1 MAKRVSDQIKDATE
15 AYLQQSYNRLI
26 ATIMRRL
33 ATKKRSPVY
42 TGFFASSWKAH
53 TSPIVADD
61 KVEEFAPWSEIRK
74 RKRQDPANK
83 EYKIDPRFYPPD
95 KSYSYK
101 RRVYIGNTAEYSIY
115 ALESGKVQQFV
126 QGPEMKKL
134 VEEAFKERTPK
145 ISIGSRQGGAL
156 TGDPLR
162 PLQRRATFGTQAGK
176 IYTGYSEL

>member
-1 MAKRVSDQIKDATE
+1 MAKQVSDQIKDATE

-53 TSPIVADD
+53 TSPIVAED
-61 KVEEFAPWSEIRK
+61 KVEKFAPWSGIRK
-74 RKRQDPANK
+74 RKRQDPTNK

-95 KSYSYK
+95 KAYSYK

-145 ISIGSRQGGAL
+145 ISVGGRQGIG
-156 TGDPLR
+156 
-162 PLQRRATFGTQAGK
+162 TFGTQAGK

>member
-1 MAKRVSDQIKDATE
+1 MAKSVAQQIENEVET
-15 AYLQQSYNRLI
+15 YLQQSYNSLI

-53 TSPIVADD
+53 TSPVTADD
-61 KVEEFAPWSEIRK
+61 KVEDFAPWSGIRE
-74 RKRQDPANK
+74 RKLKDRTNK
-83 EYKIDPRFYPPD
+83 EYKIDPRFYPPS

-134 VEEAFKERTPK
+134 VDDAFKERTPR
-145 ISIGSRQGGAL
+145 ISVGSRQGIG
-156 TGDPLR
+156 
-162 PLQRRATFGTQAGK
+162 TFGTQAGK

>member
-1 MAKRVSDQIKDATE
+1 MAAARSLDLVGPDLE
-15 AYLQQSYNRLI
+15 AYMQESFNRLI
-26 ATIMRRL
+26 LTIMRRL

-53 TSPIVADD
+53 TSPIVAND
-61 KVEEFAPWSEIRK
+61 KVENFAPWSEIRK
-74 RKRQDPANK
+74 RKRQDPTNK

-115 ALESGKVQQFV
+115 ALENGKVQQFV
-126 QGPEMKKL
+126 QGPEMAKL
-134 VEEAFKERTPK
+134 FGEAFKPRAPR
-145 ISIGSRQGGAL
+145 ISVGARQGIG
-156 TGDPLR
+156 
-162 PLQRRATFGTQAGK
+162 TFGTQAGK

>member
-1 MAKRVSDQIKDATE
+1 MAAARSLDLVGPDLE
-15 AYLQQSYNRLI
+15 AYMQESFNRLI
-26 ATIMRRL
+26 LTIMRRL

-61 KVEEFAPWSEIRK
+61 KVKDFAPWSGIRK
-74 RKRQDPANK
+74 RKRQDPTNK

-95 KSYSYK
+95 KAYSYK

-134 VEEAFKERTPK
+134 VEDAFKERTPK
-145 ISIGSRQGGAL
+145 ISVGSRQGIG
-156 TGDPLR
+156 
-162 PLQRRATFGTQAGK
+162 TFGTQAGK

>member
-1 MAKRVSDQIKDATE
+1 MARQKSISEAIPDLETHLNESFNQLVATV
-15 AYLQQSYNRLI
+15 I
-26 ATIMRRL
+26 RRL

-53 TSPIVADD
+53 TSPIQAKDR
-61 KVEEFAPWSEIRK
+61 VEEFAPWSDIKK
-74 RKRQDPANK
+74 RKQKDRTNK

-95 KSYSYK
+95 KAYSYK

-145 ISIGSRQGGAL
+145 ISVGGRQGIG
-156 TGDPLR
+156 
-162 PLQRRATFGTQAGK
+162 TFGTQAGR

>member
-1 MAKRVSDQIKDATE
+1 MAKRVSDQIKDTTE
-15 AYLQQSYNRLI
+15 AYLQESYNRLI

-53 TSPIVADD
+53 TSPIVAED
-61 KVEEFAPWSEIRK
+61 KVEEFAPWSGIRK
-74 RKRQDPANK
+74 RKRQDPTSK

-95 KSYSYK
+95 KAYSYK

-145 ISIGSRQGGAL
+145 ISVGGRQGIG
-156 TGDPLR
+156 
-162 PLQRRATFGTQAGK
+162 TFGTQAGK

>member
-1 MAKRVSDQIKDATE
+1 MAAARSLDLVGPDLE
-15 AYLQQSYNRLI
+15 AYMQESFNRLI
-26 ATIMRRL
+26 LTIMRRL

-53 TSPIVADD
+53 TSPIVAND
-61 KVEEFAPWSEIRK
+61 KVENFAPWSEIRK
-74 RKRQDPANK
+74 RKRQDPTNK

-126 QGPEMKKL
+126 QGPEMAKL
-134 VEEAFKERTPK
+134 FGEAFKPRAPR
-145 ISIGSRQGGAL
+145 ISVGARQGIG
-156 TGDPLR
+156 
-162 PLQRRATFGTQAGK
+162 TFGTQAGK

>member
-42 TGFFASSWKAH
+42 TGFFASSWKVD
-53 TSPIVADD
+53 TSPVEERD
-61 KVEEFAPWSEIRK
+61 KVENFSPWSEIRK
-74 RKRQDPANK
+74 RKRQDPTSK

-95 KSYSYK
+95 RAYNYK
-101 RRVYIGNTAEYSIY
+101 RRVYIGNTVEYSIY
-115 ALESGKVQQFV
+115 ALEGGKVQQFV

-134 VEEAFKERTPK
+134 VEDAFKERTPK
-145 ISIGSRQGGAL
+145 ISVGSRQGIG
-156 TGDPLR
+156 
-162 PLQRRATFGTQAGK
+162 TFGTQAGK

>member
-15 AYLQQSYNRLI
+15 AYLQESFNRLI

-53 TSPIVADD
+53 TSPVVAED
-61 KVEEFAPWSEIRK
+61 KVEEFAPWSGIRK

-95 KSYSYK
+95 KAYSYK

-134 VEEAFKERTPK
+134 VDEAFKERTPK
-145 ISIGSRQGGAL
+145 ISVGGRQGIG
-156 TGDPLR
+156 
-162 PLQRRATFGTQAGK
+162 TFGTQAGK

>member
-1 MAKRVSDQIKDATE
+1 MAKSVAQQIENEVE

-61 KVEEFAPWSEIRK
+61 KVEDFAPWSGIKK
-74 RKRQDPANK
+74 RKSKNRASK

-95 KSYSYK
+95 KAYSYK

-115 ALESGKVQQFV
+115 ALESGKVQQFI

-134 VEEAFKERTPK
+134 VDEAFKERAPR
-145 ISIGSRQGGAL
+145 ISVGSRQGIG
-156 TGDPLR
+156 
-162 PLQRRATFGTQAGK
+162 TFGTQAGK

>member
-1 MAKRVSDQIKDATE
+1 MAKSVSQQIENEVE
-15 AYLQQSYNRLI
+15 AYLQESYNRLI

-42 TGFFASSWKAH
+42 TGFFASSWKAQA
-53 TSPIVADD
+53 SPIVDDD
-61 KVEEFAPWSEIRK
+61 KVEDFAPWSDIKRRK
-74 RKRQDPANK
+74 RKNRTNK

-95 KSYSYK
+95 KAYSYK

-134 VEEAFKERTPK
+134 VDEAFKERTPK
-145 ISIGSRQGGAL
+145 ISVGGRQGIG
-156 TGDPLR
+156 
-162 PLQRRATFGTQAGK
+162 TFGTQAGK

>member
-1 MAKRVSDQIKDATE
+1 MAKRVSDQIKDVTE
-15 AYLQQSYNRLI
+15 AYLQESYNRLI

-53 TSPIVADD
+53 TSPIVAED
-61 KVEEFAPWSEIRK
+61 KVEEFAPWSGIRK
-74 RKRQDPANK
+74 RKRQDPTSK

-126 QGPEMKKL
+126 QGPEMAKL
-134 VEEAFKERTPK
+134 FGEAFKPRAPR
-145 ISIGSRQGGAL
+145 ISVGARQGIG
-156 TGDPLR
+156 
-162 PLQRRATFGTQAGK
+162 TFGTQAGE
-176 IYTGYSEL
+176 IYTGYTEL

>member
-42 TGFFASSWKAH
+42 TGFFASSWKVD

-61 KVEEFAPWSEIRK
+61 KVEDFAPWSGIRK
-74 RKRQDPANK
+74 RKRQDPASK
-83 EYKIDPRFYPPD
+83 EYRIDPRFYPPD

-126 QGPEMKKL
+126 QGPEMKRL

-145 ISIGSRQGGAL
+145 ISVGSRQGIG
-156 TGDPLR
+156 
-162 PLQRRATFGTQAGK
+162 TFGTQAGR